1 MNKTKV
7 FLLALAGLFAVSCA
21 TDNVDKG
28 ESADVAAVA
37 AKKFVN
43 TSNEAVQGE
52 LIIYVDNDTADRLAM
67 AECATRSG
75 SAVDAVASQIGA
87 TSIEPV
93 FNLRVN
99 GDVKRARGMH
109 RWFTVTFPES
119 VDLEVAAQSL
129 AAVDL
134 D

>member
-21 TDNVDKG
+21 TDNVDKK

-43 TSNEAVQGE
+43 TSNEALQGE
-52 LIIYVDNDTADRLAM
+52 LIIYVDEAVADMLRG

-75 SAVDAVASQIGA
+75 SVLDAVAAEIGA

-93 FNLRVN
+93 FNLNVN

-109 RWFTVTFPES
+109 RSTRACRDPS
-119 VDLEVAAQSL
+119 RR
-129 AAVDL
+129 
-134 D
+134 